1 VAEDIGLLHGVIR
14 PVVSFM
20 RVFFNMR
27 RILRFGRRQEGAA
40 VVEFALCL
48 IPLLMI
54 LGGIIDFGQ
63 AYYMESVL
71 TSASQVGARYATRY
85 YDPSNS
91 GKTVPAANR
100 DVAEYLADKYADLF
114 PGDAD
119 FKVTLKGATGSTT
132 TGDQVGV
139 TVQAEKYWFVLGN
152 LIPGFH
158 ETQTLKSTTW
168 MALE

>member
-1 VAEDIGLLHGVIR
+1 
-14 PVVSFM
+14 
-20 RVFFNMR
+20 MR

-48 IPLLMI
+48 IPLLLI

-63 AYYMESVL
+63 AWYMQSVL
-71 TSASQVGARYATRY
+71 TTASREGARYATRY

-100 DVAEYLADKYADLF
+100 EVSQYLADKYAGLL
-114 PGDAD
+114 PNDAH
-119 FKVTLKGATGSTT
+119 FTVTLEGATGSTNS
-132 TGDQVGV
+132 GDQVGV
-139 TVQAEKYWFVLGN
+139 GVQAVKHWFILGN
-152 LIPGFH
+152 LLPGFS
-158 ETQTLKSTTW
+158 ENQTLKSTTW